1 MLIVGFSIGWG
12 IASFI
17 TWYKTPAWHRMLP
30 KAFVFGV
37 DPKFTDYF
45 LAVNE
50 LGDLN
55 FTLHKKGL
63 SPEKRTKIQKQ
74 LPEVNNHIKQTN
86 HALNNILKEAIAHYG
101 RAVNPV
107 IHEFIL
113 WKDSVNVN
121 KIPYD
126 KMYVWANK
134 FMRMRQKVYNELRKA
149 SGYYNIDSARD
160 ALVMQLVLKA
170 EAALKE
176 RPNNPQL
183 CTVMKY
189 FNTKKD
195 PDTVSK
201 IIAFVDI
208 GNQYCDQYYHKR
220 SAWGITKTADYHVK
234 KPENQYENL
243 PYDIYY
249 QHFVLPLV
257 PEAMKQFK
265 NKKENMLVCDQQG
278 IWPGPRDPKQ
288 GALRVAYRGE
298 GKTYCPALT
307 PLEKKNYLKTS
318 YVCILLNSFV

>member
-1 MLIVGFSIGWG
+1 
-12 IASFI
+12 
-17 TWYKTPAWHRMLP
+17 MLP

-74 LPEVNNHIKQTN
+74 LPEVNNHNKQTN

-160 ALVMQLVLKA
+160 ALVMHDD
-170 EAALKE
+170 AAQFL
-176 RPNNPQL
+176 L
-183 CTVMKY
+183 
-189 FNTKKD
+189 
-195 PDTVSK
+195 
-201 IIAFVDI
+201 I
-208 GNQYCDQYYHKR
+208 GV
-220 SAWGITKTADYHVK
+220 I
-234 KPENQYENL
+234 
-243 PYDIYY
+243 
-249 QHFVLPLV
+249 
-257 PEAMKQFK
+257 
-265 NKKENMLVCDQQG
+265 
-278 IWPGPRDPKQ
+278 
-288 GALRVAYRGE
+288 
-298 GKTYCPALT
+298 
-307 PLEKKNYLKTS
+307 
-318 YVCILLNSFV
+318 